1 MLESRCSAF
10 HRLVVCAAEA
20 DISAGKLTHVVAA
33 IEICF
38 THPADFSG
46 LRHLDATTE
55 RLFLLDPE
63 IEEAMRKL
71 KTAEEI
77 VADQLVLIADLRQ
90 KGRDFTI
97 PGYFLSVQQHD
108 LEIAKAKLNSLLEA

>member
-1 MLESRCSAF
+1 
-10 HRLVVCAAEA
+10 
-20 DISAGKLTHVVAA
+20 
-33 IEICF
+33 
-38 THPADFSG
+38 
-46 LRHLDATTE
+46 
-55 RLFLLDPE
+55 
-63 IEEAMRKL
+63 MRKL